1 MLLAGC
7 AREAPEIREVRK
19 TAEEYFKALEKRD
32 VKAIAD
38 CATCLTSTN
47 SFAGARVLQILPTHR
62 VRMAVLDTLMR
73 ESFAWQKT
81 ADSLWALAT
90 EATADSL
97 FTRTRHFSDVAATYR
112 NAVRAVALSAPGVT
126 VPSDSTLETR
136 AVRARFRY
144 AGPVVGPH
152 PVDREQLLRLLR
164 APGGR
169 WIVFSVYPVE
179 QDPEPEMI

>member
-1 MLLAGC
+1 MRSSARSAAPLRVLAAVVLLVVGC

-81 ADSLWALAT
+81 A
-90 EATADSL
+90 
-97 FTRTRHFSDVAATYR
+97 
-112 NAVRAVALSAPGVT
+112 
-126 VPSDSTLETR
+126 
-136 AVRARFRY
+136 
-144 AGPVVGPH
+144 
-152 PVDREQLLRLLR
+152 
-164 APGGR
+164 
-169 WIVFSVYPVE
+169 
-179 QDPEPEMI
+179 